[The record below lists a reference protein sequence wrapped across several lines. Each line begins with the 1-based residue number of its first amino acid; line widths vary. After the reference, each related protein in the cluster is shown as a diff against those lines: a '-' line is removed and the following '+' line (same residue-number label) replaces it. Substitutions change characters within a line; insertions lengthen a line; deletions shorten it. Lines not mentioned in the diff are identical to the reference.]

1 MSRKSTGIVA
11 VIVLLATALYLP
23 FSASADLLEADVVGA
38 LEPAASREEALQV
51 SPAVT
56 LNRLLAAHQIEA
68 REPLGVGVPH
78 LNDGSRVYVFIDV
91 RNPDGPEGELTVS
104 WHHNDRDREYEQT
117 IEYGTSPRWRTWVA
131 RRMVERHIGSWSV
144 TVSDAQGVVV
154 GDLDFEVQAT
164 QAPVA
169 DINQ

>member
-1 MSRKSTGIVA
+1 MSRKSTGIAA
-11 VIVLLATALYLP
+11 VLVLLATALYLP
-23 FSASADLLEADVVGA
+23 FSASADLLEADVVEA
-38 LEPAASREEALQV
+38 LEPAASEEALQV

-91 RNPDGPEGELTVS
+91 RNPEGPEGELTVL
-104 WHHNDRDREYEQT
+104 WHHNDRDREYVQT

-131 RRMVERHIGSWSV
+131 RRMVERHVGSWSV